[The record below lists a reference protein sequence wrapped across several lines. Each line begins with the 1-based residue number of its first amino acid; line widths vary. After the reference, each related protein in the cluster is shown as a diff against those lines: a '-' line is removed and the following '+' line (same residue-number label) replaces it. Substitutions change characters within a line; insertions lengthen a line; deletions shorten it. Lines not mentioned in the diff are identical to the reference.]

1 MLFRDIGKQVRHQSR
16 SSSSPNMYVPGPLPL
31 RLILRSARFT
41 FGTAYMAVVSRAIA
55 GTPVLCEQG
64 RQAIIL
70 SAMLEAELQN
80 ACATLRETFSD
91 LKGDDISVA
100 YVEEGPRLKEPY
112 SRVTVRTPED
122 FYGDVVGDL
131 NRRLGL
137 IEGMAD
143 ASIGVKIVTATAPSS
158 ELIAYD
164 TFLKRLTRGLGHAD
178 YEFLGYDYVWPRPL
192 PPNPKNPAAA
202 KRA

>member
-1 MLFRDIGKQVRHQSR
+1 MKHPSR

-31 RLILRSARFT
+31 RLILRSAGFT

-55 GTPVLCEQG
+55 GTSVMCEQG
-64 RQAIIL
+64 RQAVIL
-70 SAMLEAELQN
+70 SATLEAELDN
-80 ACATLRETFSD
+80 ACATLRETETYSD
-91 LKGDDISVA
+91 LKGDDIRVA
-100 YVEEGPRLKEPY
+100 HVEEGPRLKEPY

-131 NRRLGL
+131 NRRLAL

-158 ELIAYD
+158 ELIAYEK
-164 TFLKRLTRGLGHAD
+164 FLKRITRGLGHVE
-178 YEFLGYDYVWPRPL
+178 YKFLGYDYVWPRPL
-192 PPNPKNPAAA
+192 PPDPKNPAVA